1 MGACYDLKPMRN
13 TASNLSENFEEK
25 FPCSYTEN
33 QLLDLINNFIN
44 ENENDIQESIFKE
57 KTDDKIFE
65 LLKNEE
71 KQILLD
77 FFNSKIVNFRND
89 IQNKLN
95 QLNRNELDFDDLA
108 SKLINIEKGE
118 QIYINKIIREI
129 NKINNKEDSF
139 KIDYLSIMIVG
150 ICGVGKSTLINNF
163 LKLEGKKRAKTG
175 TGKYVTTNI
184 GHYRSDKI
192 PYLRLIDTRGI
203 ELNINYGAEAIK
215 NDASNYI
222 RFQLDTGNINNFV
235 SCIWYCITGNR
246 FQQAEEDLLNVLRSS
261 YGDNTIPIIIVY
273 TQAVDKKAIE
283 EMDEYIKERNIYAT
297 FIKVLAERKELD
309 NGTFMEPKGLDELL
323 KETLIKCKKA
333 MHGDMRKV
341 MVENISKYIKD
352 ILIKENAYIKKYI
365 NEVNITNFIK
375 DRYTI
380 KNDKD
385 FLKFIIDIYGNN
397 IKYFF
402 EKEKDIINRKNLPIF
417 KNSQII
423 KNNYYN
429 DYKKYIIEKTN
440 EIINIDKENLSIKLL
455 DLQAK
460 VEKNNDGNLFIKNR
474 RNLDEFRNSTVK
486 FLEDN
491 FYCTAQKHYVN
502 YIFQNITNHLTE
514 SFEKAL
520 NNLIQNLI
528 QRHDIIEQIGK
539 CFIKKFDDFE
549 SRIKNQN
556 SISYNNNNYNYNYQ
570 SFNTNNA
577 NNANNANNL
586 NIQSNPYP
594 NLNIDLPNK
603 EEIFKNEVNQTKF
616 DESYLE
622 EKKSKNSENLYEYKE
637 NESIDNNKVSIKKE
651 EKNTES
657 LYEYSGGESVDDNEV
672 GIKKEEKKSKSRYS
686 KKKDLS
692 KYSDNM
698 SYESREEKK
707 ECRYSKKK
715 DLSKNSDNMSNDD
728 FIF

>member
-13 TASNLSENFEEK
+13 TQSNLSDNFEEK
-25 FPCSYTEN
+25 FSCLYTEN
-33 QLLDLINNFIN
+33 QLLEKINNFIN
-44 ENENDIQESIFKE
+44 ENENDIQESFFKE

-65 LLKNEE
+65 LLKYEE
-71 KQILLD
+71 KQILSD
-77 FFNSKIVNFRND
+77 YFNSKIVNFRND

-95 QLNRNELDFDDLA
+95 QLNRNALDFDDLA
-108 SKLINIEKGE
+108 KKLINIEKGE

-129 NKINNKEDSF
+129 NKINNKEESF
-139 KIDYLSIMIVG
+139 KIDFLSIMIVG

-163 LKLEGKKRAKTG
+163 LKLEGNKKAKTG
-175 TGKYVTTNI
+175 TGKYVTTSI
-184 GHYRSDKI
+184 SHYMSDKI

-203 ELNINYGAEAIK
+203 ELNVNYGAEAIK
-215 NDASNYI
+215 NDATNYI
-222 RFQLDTGNINNFV
+222 RAQLDTRNINNFV

-273 TQAVDKKAIE
+273 TQAVDKKAIA

-333 MHGDMRKV
+333 MQGDMRKV
-341 MVENISKYIKD
+341 MVENISHYIKD
-352 ILIKENAYIKKYI
+352 ILIKENAFIKKYI

-429 DYKKYIIEKTN
+429 EYKKYIIEKTN

-474 RNLDEFRNSTVK
+474 RNLDDFRKSTVK

-502 YIFQNITNHLTE
+502 YIFQNITNNLTGA
-514 SFEKAL
+514 FEKAL
-520 NNLIQNLI
+520 NNIIMNLI
-528 QRHDIIEQIGK
+528 QRNDIIEQIGK

-549 SRIKNQN
+549 SRIKNQK
-556 SISYNNNNYNYNYQ
+556 SISYNNNYDYHY
-570 SFNTNNA
+570 SNN
-577 NNANNANNL
+577 NNANNL
-586 NIQSNPYP
+586 NNQNQPYP
-594 NLNIDLPNK
+594 SLNIDLPNQ
-603 EEIFKNEVNQTKF
+603 EEITTRLDKPYQ
-616 DESYLE
+616 E
-622 EKKSKNSENLYEYKE
+622 EKKSINLETPPE
-637 NESIDNNKVSIKKE
+637 IMLCEEKKK
-651 EKNTES
+651 EKNTQS
-657 LYEYSGGESVDDNEV
+657 LYSMEGYTEKSLENLEEGVKDYDN
-672 GIKKEEKKSKSRYS
+672 
-686 KKKDLS
+686 
-692 KYSDNM
+692 
-698 SYESREEKK
+698 
-707 ECRYSKKK
+707 
-715 DLSKNSDNMSNDD
+715 
-728 FIF
+728 